1 MSSVGRWVL
10 THTELAVA
18 VHGLSLQFE
27 LNGFSLRDWLVIVF
41 VLACQPGLELF
52 VFAVEKFQ
60 RFRHDVRW
68 GAVEELCVFRQVC
81 SRFVVEPEL
90 DWCCFRLFDRCFHLS
105 LFRIVCTLH
114 SGSIASPYARGQ
126 NTASSR
132 SRPSPCFG
140 RAHMSPPSLTHVP
153 FFEEFGLAS
162 KVTCEVTCP

>member
-60 RFRHDVRW
+60 RFRHDIRW

-90 DWCCFRLFDRCFHLS
+90 DWCCLRLFDRCFQDCHRDSLLS
-105 LFRIVCTLH
+105 LFRIVCSLH

-132 SRPSPCFG
+132 PFWCFARG
-140 RAHMSPPSLTHVP
+140 DFCLHP
-153 FFEEFGLAS
+153 FSISYA
-162 KVTCEVTCP
+162 

>member
-90 DWCCFRLFDRCFHLS
+90 DWCCFRLFERW
-105 LFRIVCTLH
+105 RNR
-114 SGSIASPYARGQ
+114 AS
-126 NTASSR
+126 TS
-132 SRPSPCFG
+132 
-140 RAHMSPPSLTHVP
+140 V
-153 FFEEFGLAS
+153 
-162 KVTCEVTCP
+162 

>member
-18 VHGLSLQFE
+18 VHGLSLQFG

-60 RFRHDVRW
+60 RFRHDIRW

-81 SRFVVEPEL
+81 SRFGIEPPIL
-90 DWCCFRLFDRCFHLS
+90 VFCPRAYVTSFLY
-105 LFRIVCTLH
+105 
-114 SGSIASPYARGQ
+114 ASAV
-126 NTASSR
+126 
-132 SRPSPCFG
+132 
-140 RAHMSPPSLTHVP
+140 L
-153 FFEEFGLAS
+153 
-162 KVTCEVTCP
+162 